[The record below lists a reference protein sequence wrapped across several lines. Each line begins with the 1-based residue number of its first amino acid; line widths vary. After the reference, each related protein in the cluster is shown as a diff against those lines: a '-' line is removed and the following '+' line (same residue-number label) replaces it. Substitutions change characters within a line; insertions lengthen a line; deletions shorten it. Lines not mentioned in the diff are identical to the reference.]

1 MKGYYNDEV
10 QTERKLK
17 GGYLH
22 TGDYGRIN
30 SSGRL
35 VITKRNP
42 AIISLPTGEKY
53 AEMS

>member
-22 TGDYGRIN
+22 TGDYGRITAVEDLLLRRGIRQL
-30 SSGRL
+30 SVFL
-35 VITKRNP
+35 QVK
-42 AIISLPTGEKY
+42 KY